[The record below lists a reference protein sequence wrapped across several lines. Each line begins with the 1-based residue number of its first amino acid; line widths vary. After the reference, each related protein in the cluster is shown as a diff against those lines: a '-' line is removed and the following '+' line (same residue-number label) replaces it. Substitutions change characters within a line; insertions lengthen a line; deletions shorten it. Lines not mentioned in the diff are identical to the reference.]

1 VKSPPSAFPVPP
13 LSEGFYGPRARAPV
27 PLRFEDVTQDGRLV
41 LEALPNALGAT
52 IWRGLL
58 LDDPAIAVCLRH
70 GIIPMLARL
79 VLAGTAGPFSADG
92 AVEAEGTYRVARS
105 EEGHYVLDLR
115 ADLFAPI
122 GRTYGRPGA
131 DAERVLAGS
140 VLAEQIF
147 TRPSDPPGR
156 RKVTAFDF
164 EGVPEVL
171 QTRPASPSAD
181 AIAAIPEGATPLEP
195 AMRLDAAPVT
205 FGLVHTDSNM
215 HVNSLAYLRAFEEA
229 ALRRFLAIGRGTLWL
244 GRSVDIMYRKPCFAG
259 ESMRVYQ
266 RVFEQGDR
274 LGVVATLVDEAAASS
289 DETAARARP
298 RTFVRMM
305 FER

>member
-1 VKSPPSAFPVPP
+1 
-13 LSEGFYGPRARAPV
+13 
-27 PLRFEDVTQDGRLV
+27 
-41 LEALPNALGAT
+41 
-52 IWRGLL
+52 
-58 LDDPAIAVCLRH
+58 
-70 GIIPMLARL
+70 MLARL
-79 VLAGTAGPFSADG
+79 VLIGTSGPFSADG

-131 DAERVLAGS
+131 DAERVLAGR

-156 RKVTAFDF
+156 RKVTALDL
-164 EGVPEVL
+164 EGVPEVT
-171 QTRPASPSAD
+171 QTRPASPSPD
-181 AIAAIPEGATPLEP
+181 SIVAIPEGATPLEP
-195 AMRLDAAPVT
+195 SMRLDAASVT

-229 ALRRFLAIGRGTLWL
+229 ALRRFVAIGRGPLWL
-244 GRSVDIMYRKPCFAG
+244 GRSVDIVYRKPCFAG

-266 RVFEQGDR
+266 RAFEHPGR
-274 LGVVATLVDEAAASS
+274 LGVVATLIDEGAAAN
-289 DETAARARP
+289 DEMAARARP
-298 RTFVRMM
+298 RTFVRMI